1 MQTRWLFCLFLI
13 LNLQSAFAASKLEP
27 CKVEGVEGEISCGSF
42 EVLENRNQPQGRKIP
57 INVIVLRALNPN
69 PSPDPLW
76 VIQGGPGQA
85 GTKLADFY
93 ATAFAEVRKNRDI
106 VLFDQRGTG
115 KSNGLMCNMGNSSD
129 LLPIEKV
136 EECKAELEK
145 RADLSQYTTL
155 NGMRDLDEVRGQLGY
170 EKINFYGTSYGT
182 AAALVYMENYPDRV
196 RTAVLK
202 AIAPIQ
208 TMRLSVTTAADSQRA
223 LDRVFQDCAA
233 DEACNKAF
241 PDLKK
246 EFAGLMERLR
256 KEPAKV
262 EITDPKS
269 KQTSTV
275 QFTEADVILTLR
287 ALLHA
292 VDTQSQLPLMIHQ
305 ATTGN
310 FVPISMITTRMHKQF
325 QEELAFG
332 MFLTVYC
339 TEEIPFVTE
348 EMIRK
353 ETANTFHGDY
363 WVRQIQ
369 NACKVWPKGT
379 QPDWS
384 KKPATF
390 PGPVLLI
397 SGGLDPVTPPKW
409 GEEVAKWLPN
419 SRHFVIP
426 NGSHS
431 FNRLSG
437 CVDVVI
443 ADFIAKG
450 ATDALDFSCASKIQR
465 PPFPTN

>member
-1 MQTRWLFCLFLI
+1 MNTRWLFCLFLI
-13 LNLQSAFAASKLEP
+13 LNLQSAFAASTLETCKLEGI
-27 CKVEGVEGEISCGSF
+27 EGDIRCGSI
-42 EVLENRNQPQGRKIP
+42 EVLENRDQPQGRKIP
-57 INVIVLRALNPN
+57 IYVVVLRALNVN
-69 PSPDPLW
+69 PAPDPLW

-93 ATAFAEVRKNRDI
+93 AATFAEVRKNRDI

-115 KSNGLMCNMGNSSD
+115 KSNGLKCDMGNSSD

-136 EECKAELEK
+136 KECKSQLESS
-145 RADLSQYTTL
+145 ADLSQYTTL
-155 NGMRDLDEVRGQLGY
+155 NGMRDLDEVRAQLGY

-182 AAALVYMENYPDRV
+182 AAALVYMQNYPDRV
-196 RTAVLK
+196 RSAVLK

-208 TMRLSVTTAADSQRA
+208 TMRLSVTTAADSQRS

-246 EFAGLMERLR
+246 EFAGLMERLH

-262 EITDPKS
+262 EIMDSKS

-275 QFTEADVILTLR
+275 VLKEADVILTLR

-305 ATTGN
+305 AATGN
-310 FVPISMITTRMHKQF
+310 FVPIAQIATLMHRQF

-353 ETANTFHGDY
+353 ETANTFSGDY

-369 NACKVWPKGT
+369 DACKVWPKGIS
-379 QPDWS
+379 PNWS
-384 KKPATF
+384 AKPSTF
-390 PGPVLLI
+390 RGPVLLI
-397 SGGLDPVTPPKW
+397 SGGLDPVTQPRW
-409 GEEVAKWLPN
+409 GDEVAKWLPN

-426 NGSHS
+426 YGSHS
-431 FNRLSG
+431 FNRLVG
-437 CVDVVI
+437 CADVVI

-450 ATDALDFSCASKIQR
+450 STETLDFSCASKVQR
-465 PPFPTN
+465 PPFATN